1 MKGMQGRVAVV
12 TGAASGVGL
21 GIAQVLAGE
30 GARVVVADVDAA
42 AGERAAEALRESGGD
57 ALALEANVVDGAAVV
72 AMAARVLDHYGR
84 IDILAANAGV
94 YHPPVS
100 LDAMRDS
107 DWDRIMDINVKGVV
121 HSIQACLPA
130 MRPGGYGRIVLTSSI
145 TGPLVGAPSLSHY
158 AASKSALLGLM
169 RSAALELADD
179 GITVNAVQP
188 GNVRT
193 PGIEAFGAEFV
204 QGHGRLDPAQAARR
218 AGRRRLGGA
227 LPRVRGGRVH
237 HRPDARDR
245 RRPGAA
251 RGAGLAPVIGRTEG
265 TFVVLTRS

>member
-1 MKGMQGRVAVV
+1 MKDLSGRVAIV

-21 GIAQVLAGE
+21 GIAEVLAGE
-30 GARVVVADVDAA
+30 GARVVLVDLDPA
-42 AGERAAEALRESGGD
+42 AGERAAATLRQAGHD
-57 ALALEANVVDGAAVV
+57 ALALGADVVDGGAVV
-72 AMAARVLDHYGR
+72 ALGAGVLERYGR
-84 IDILAANAGV
+84 IDILAANAGI
-94 YHPPVS
+94 YHPPVA

-130 MRPGGYGRIVLTSSI
+130 MRQGGYGRVVLTSSI

-158 AASKSALLGLM
+158 AASKAALLGLM

-179 GITVNAVQP
+179 GITVNAVMP

-204 QGHGRLDPAQAARR
+204 QGMVDSIPLKRLAEPADVGWAVRYLASEE
-218 AGRRRLGGA
+218 AGYITGQTIVIDGGQVLPEGQVSLG
-227 LPRVRGGRVH
+227 
-237 HRPDARDR
+237 
-245 RRPGAA
+245 
-251 RGAGLAPVIGRTEG
+251 
-265 TFVVLTRS
+265 

>member
-1 MKGMQGRVAVV
+1 MKDLSGRVAVV

-21 GIAQVLAGE
+21 GIAEVLAGE
-30 GARVVVADVDAA
+30 GARVVLVDVDSA
-42 AGERAAEALRESGGD
+42 AGERAADALRAAGHD
-57 ALALEANVVDGAAVV
+57 ALAMQADVVDGSSL
-72 AMAARVLDHYGR
+72 AARGADVLERYGR
-84 IDILAANAGV
+84 IDILAANAGI
-94 YHPPVS
+94 YHPPVA

-130 MRPGGYGRIVLTSSI
+130 MRQGGYGRIVLTSSI

-158 AASKSALLGLM
+158 AASKAALLGLM

-179 GITVNAVQP
+179 GITVNAVMP

-204 QGHGRLDPAQAARR
+204 QGMVDSIPLKRLAEPADVGWAVRFLASEE
-218 AGRRRLGGA
+218 AGYITGQTIVIDGGQV
-227 LPRVRGGRVH
+227 LP
-237 HRPDARDR
+237 
-245 RRPGAA
+245 
-251 RGAGLAPVIGRTEG
+251 EG
-265 TFVVLTRS
+265 QVSLL